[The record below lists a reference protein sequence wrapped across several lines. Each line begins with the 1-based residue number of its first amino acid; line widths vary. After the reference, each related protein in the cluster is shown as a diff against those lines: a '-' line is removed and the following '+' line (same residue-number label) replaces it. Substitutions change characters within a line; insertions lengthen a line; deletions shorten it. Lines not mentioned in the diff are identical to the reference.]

1 MLKTETNSKNSIRDM
16 IAYLSTENGLAQ
28 LKAVYKKN
36 STYVYWDYIDN
47 KFSDVAIIGRC
58 AFRTSS
64 DCQFET
70 LVLRFERKSTENLN
84 DVLKTSGDRAMYNR
98 FVNCDWEISS
108 FSDDTISEYIFKFI
122 LSKMNDLCS
131 GRNRYQSFYNVN
143 NFIETAISKKYINN
157 DSLKKFKVFQTGV
170 LSKIYIIA
178 FLDEDK
184 FLDELNDTIFGIK
197 NVDKFSLSTIN
208 GSLRLRNKEKQQYMF
223 KSLLFLGLQI
233 SYKKNN
239 FKIISSIAK
248 IIANENVSSYYR
260 YAASDILTSSA
271 FKNLYNKA
279 NELISFENEGLV
291 VVNNN
296 NISDFNFKN
305 SVLFDKDVT
314 KLVKLSIVKYNIE
327 ISQAFYIFLV
337 DKMSI
342 FRSHHLHQ
350 NVSFFISKDN
360 KETISTLE
368 NYKNEVI
375 KMGALY
381 KKEFDKLTD
390 YETSSEIGKEIQK
403 LIDKNA
409 LTLKSLNRIVIK

>member
-108 FSDDTISEYIFKFI
+108 FSDDAISEYIFKFI
-122 LSKMNDLCS
+122 LSKMNDFCS

-157 DSLKKFKVFQTGV
+157 DSLKKFKVFQTDV

-208 GSLRLRNKEKQQYMF
+208 GSLRLSNKETQQYMF

-248 IIANENVSSYYR
+248 TIADENVSSYYR
-260 YAASDILTSSA
+260 YAASGILTSSA

-305 SVLFDKDVT
+305 SFLFDKDVA

-342 FRSHHLHQ
+342 FRLHP

>member
-157 DSLKKFKVFQTGV
+157 DSLKKFKVFQTDV

-248 IIANENVSSYYR
+248 TIANENVSSYYR

-296 NISDFNFKN
+296 ISDFNFKN
-305 SVLFDKDVT
+305 SFLFDKDVA

-342 FRSHHLHQ
+342 FRLHP

>member
-122 LSKMNDLCS
+122 LSKMNDFCS
-131 GRNRYQSFYNVN
+131 VRNRYQSFYNVN
-143 NFIETAISKKYINN
+143 NFIETAISIKYINN
-157 DSLKKFKVFQTGV
+157 DSLKKFKVFQTDV

-248 IIANENVSSYYR
+248 TIANENVSSYYR
-260 YAASDILTSSA
+260 DAASGILTSSA

-305 SVLFDKDVT
+305 SFLFDKDVA

-342 FRSHHLHQ
+342 FRLHP

-390 YETSSEIGKEIQK
+390 YETSSEIGKEIQN

>member
-1 MLKTETNSKNSIRDM
+1 
-16 IAYLSTENGLAQ
+16 
-28 LKAVYKKN
+28 
-36 STYVYWDYIDN
+36 
-47 KFSDVAIIGRC
+47 
-58 AFRTSS
+58 
-64 DCQFET
+64 
-70 LVLRFERKSTENLN
+70 
-84 DVLKTSGDRAMYNR
+84 
-98 FVNCDWEISS
+98 
-108 FSDDTISEYIFKFI
+108 
-122 LSKMNDLCS
+122 
-131 GRNRYQSFYNVN
+131 
-143 NFIETAISKKYINN
+143 
-157 DSLKKFKVFQTGV
+157 
-170 LSKIYIIA
+170 
-178 FLDEDK
+178 
-184 FLDELNDTIFGIK
+184 
-197 NVDKFSLSTIN
+197 
-208 GSLRLRNKEKQQYMF
+208 MF
-223 KSLLFLGLQI
+223 KYLLFLGLQI

-248 IIANENVSSYYR
+248 TIANENVSSYYR
-260 YAASDILTSSA
+260 YAASGILTSSA

-305 SVLFDKDVT
+305 SFLFDKDVA

-342 FRSHHLHQ
+342 FRLHP

-390 YETSSEIGKEIQK
+390 YETSSEIGKEIQN

>member
-108 FSDDTISEYIFKFI
+108 FSDDAISEYIFKFI
-122 LSKMNDLCS
+122 LSKMNDFCS

-157 DSLKKFKVFQTGV
+157 DSLKKFKVFQTDV
-170 LSKIYIIA
+170 LWKIYSIA

-208 GSLRLRNKEKQQYMF
+208 GSLRLSNKETQQYMF

-248 IIANENVSSYYR
+248 TIADENVSSYYR
-260 YAASDILTSSA
+260 YAASGILTSSA

-296 NISDFNFKN
+296 ISDFNFKN
-305 SVLFDKDVT
+305 SFLFDKDVA

-342 FRSHHLHQ
+342 FRLHP

>member
-1 MLKTETNSKNSIRDM
+1 M
-16 IAYLSTENGLAQ
+16 NG
-28 LKAVYKKN
+28 
-36 STYVYWDYIDN
+36 
-47 KFSDVAIIGRC
+47 FCSD
-58 AFRTSS
+58 
-64 DCQFET
+64 
-70 LVLRFERKSTENLN
+70 
-84 DVLKTSGDRAMYNR
+84 
-98 FVNCDWEISS
+98 
-108 FSDDTISEYIFKFI
+108 
-122 LSKMNDLCS
+122 
-131 GRNRYQSFYNVN
+131 RNRYCSFYNVN

-157 DSLKKFKVFQTGV
+157 DSLKKFKVFQTDV

-208 GSLRLRNKEKQQYMF
+208 GNGTLRNKEKQQYMF

-248 IIANENVSSYYR
+248 TIANENVSSYYR
-260 YAASDILTSSA
+260 YAASGILTSSA

-342 FRSHHLHQ
+342 FRLHQ

-390 YETSSEIGKEIQK
+390 YETSSEIGKEIQN

>member
-122 LSKMNDLCS
+122 LSKMNDFCS

-157 DSLKKFKVFQTGV
+157 DSLKKFKVFQTDV

-248 IIANENVSSYYR
+248 TIANENVSSYYR
-260 YAASDILTSSA
+260 DAASGILTSSA

-305 SVLFDKDVT
+305 SFLFDKDVA

-342 FRSHHLHQ
+342 FRLHP

-390 YETSSEIGKEIQK
+390 YETSSEIGKEIQN

>member
-108 FSDDTISEYIFKFI
+108 FSDDAISEYIFKFI
-122 LSKMNDLCS
+122 LSKMNDFCS

-157 DSLKKFKVFQTGV
+157 DSLKKFKVFQTDV
-170 LSKIYIIA
+170 LSKIYSIA

-208 GSLRLRNKEKQQYMF
+208 GSLRLSNKETQQYMF

-248 IIANENVSSYYR
+248 TIADENVSSYYR
-260 YAASDILTSSA
+260 YAASGILTSSA

-296 NISDFNFKN
+296 ISDFNFKN
-305 SVLFDKDVT
+305 SFLFDKDVA

-342 FRSHHLHQ
+342 FRLHP

>member
-122 LSKMNDLCS
+122 LSKMNDFCS

-143 NFIETAISKKYINN
+143 KFIETAISKKYINN
-157 DSLKKFKVFQTGV
+157 DSLGKFKVFQTDV

-208 GSLRLRNKEKQQYMF
+208 GSLRLSNKETQQYMF

-248 IIANENVSSYYR
+248 TIANENVSSYYR
-260 YAASDILTSSA
+260 YAASGILTSSA

-305 SVLFDKDVT
+305 SFLFDKDVA

-342 FRSHHLHQ
+342 FRLHQ

>member
-108 FSDDTISEYIFKFI
+108 FSDDAISEYIFKFI
-122 LSKMNDLCS
+122 LSKMNDFCS

-157 DSLKKFKVFQTGV
+157 DSLKKFKVFQTDV
-170 LSKIYIIA
+170 LWKIYSIA

-208 GSLRLRNKEKQQYMF
+208 GSLRLSNKETQQYMF

-248 IIANENVSSYYR
+248 TIADENVSSYYR
-260 YAASDILTSSA
+260 YAASGILTSSA

-296 NISDFNFKN
+296 ISDFNFKN
-305 SVLFDKDVT
+305 SFLFDKDVA

-342 FRSHHLHQ
+342 FRLHP

-390 YETSSEIGKEIQK
+390 YETSSEIGKEIQN

>member
-122 LSKMNDLCS
+122 LSKMNDFCS

-157 DSLKKFKVFQTGV
+157 DSLKKLSLFTDV
-170 LSKIYIIA
+170 LSKIYSIA

-208 GSLRLRNKEKQQYMF
+208 GSLRLSNKETQQYMF

-248 IIANENVSSYYR
+248 TIANENVSSYYR
-260 YAASDILTSSA
+260 YAASGILTSSA

-305 SVLFDKDVT
+305 SFLFDKDVA

-342 FRSHHLHQ
+342 FRLHP

-390 YETSSEIGKEIQK
+390 YETSSEIGKEIQN

>member
-1 MLKTETNSKNSIRDM
+1 
-16 IAYLSTENGLAQ
+16 
-28 LKAVYKKN
+28 
-36 STYVYWDYIDN
+36 
-47 KFSDVAIIGRC
+47 
-58 AFRTSS
+58 
-64 DCQFET
+64 
-70 LVLRFERKSTENLN
+70 
-84 DVLKTSGDRAMYNR
+84 
-98 FVNCDWEISS
+98 
-108 FSDDTISEYIFKFI
+108 
-122 LSKMNDLCS
+122 
-131 GRNRYQSFYNVN
+131 
-143 NFIETAISKKYINN
+143 
-157 DSLKKFKVFQTGV
+157 
-170 LSKIYIIA
+170 
-178 FLDEDK
+178 
-184 FLDELNDTIFGIK
+184 
-197 NVDKFSLSTIN
+197 
-208 GSLRLRNKEKQQYMF
+208 MF
-223 KSLLFLGLQI
+223 KSLLFFVLQI

-248 IIANENVSSYYR
+248 TIANENVSSYYR
-260 YAASDILTSSA
+260 YAASGILTSSA

-342 FRSHHLHQ
+342 FRLHQ

-390 YETSSEIGKEIQK
+390 YETSSEIGKEIQN

>member
-16 IAYLSTENGLAQ
+16 QSYLSTENGLAQ

-122 LSKMNDLCS
+122 LSKMNGFCS

-157 DSLKKFKVFQTGV
+157 DSLKKFKVFQTDV

-208 GSLRLRNKEKQQYMF
+208 GNGTLRNKEKQQYMF

-248 IIANENVSSYYR
+248 TIANENVSSYYR
-260 YAASDILTSSA
+260 YAASGILTSSA

-342 FRSHHLHQ
+342 FRLHQ

-390 YETSSEIGKEIQK
+390 YETSSEIGKEIQN

>member
-16 IAYLSTENGLAQ
+16 QSYLSTENGLAQ

-108 FSDDTISEYIFKFI
+108 FSDDAISEYIFKFI
-122 LSKMNDLCS
+122 LSKMNDFCS

-157 DSLKKFKVFQTGV
+157 DSLKKFKVFQQTDV
-170 LSKIYIIA
+170 LSKIYSIA

-208 GSLRLRNKEKQQYMF
+208 GTLRNKETQQYMF

-248 IIANENVSSYYR
+248 TIANENVSSYYR
-260 YAASDILTSSA
+260 YAASGILTSSA

-296 NISDFNFKN
+296 ISDFNFKN
-305 SVLFDKDVT
+305 NFLFDKDVA

-342 FRSHHLHQ
+342 FRLHP

-381 KKEFDKLTD
+381 KKEFDKLTN
-390 YETSSEIGKEIQK
+390 YETSSEIGKEIQN

>member
-16 IAYLSTENGLAQ
+16 QSYLSTENGLAQ

-70 LVLRFERKSTENLN
+70 LVLRFERKSIENLN

-108 FSDDTISEYIFKFI
+108 FSDDTISEYIFEFI
-122 LSKMNDLCS
+122 LSKMNGFCS
-131 GRNRYQSFYNVN
+131 DRNRYQSFYNVN
-143 NFIETAISKKYINN
+143 NFIETAISKKYIIN
-157 DSLKKFKVFQTGV
+157 DSLKKFKVFQTDV

-208 GSLRLRNKEKQQYMF
+208 GTLRNKEKQQYMF

-239 FKIISSIAK
+239 FKIISSITK
-248 IIANENVSSYYR
+248 TIANENVSSYYR

-279 NELISFENEGLV
+279 NELISFENEGLI
-291 VVNNN
+291 VVNNK

-305 SVLFDKDVT
+305 SVLFDKDVA

-342 FRSHHLHQ
+342 FRLHQ

-390 YETSSEIGKEIQK
+390 YETSSEIGKEIQN